1 MVAMAYGAE
10 VYRAFLDIIGVI
22 KLPQEVFS
30 RRGLADKIIA
40 IAQSAPPQLAPGPSR
55 EELLQLVA

>member
-1 MVAMAYGAE
+1 
-10 VYRAFLDIIGVI
+10 LDIIGVI